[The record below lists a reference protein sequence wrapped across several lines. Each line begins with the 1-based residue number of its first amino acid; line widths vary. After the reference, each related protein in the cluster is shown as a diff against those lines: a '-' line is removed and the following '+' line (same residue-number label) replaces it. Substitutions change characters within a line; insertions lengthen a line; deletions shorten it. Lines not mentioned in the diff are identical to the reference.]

1 MKVMIISRG
10 YPSEDYPA
18 NGNHEYDYAIALRKN
33 GIDAYVVAL
42 DLRSIRRKRSFGYGK
57 RTVLGVPTY
66 TVDLPGGAI
75 SKQILGRM
83 GSRGLKRIYKD
94 ILKDGNKPDVIHAH
108 FTEPAYAAA
117 LFNQEVGL
125 PFVIT
130 EHSSEIR
137 KADISKSLYQAA
149 KYAYG
154 ACHVLIADS
163 EALAQAIWNK
173 FSMKAYV
180 EPPAMDLSAFKVGP
194 PLEGRLNFVTAG
206 NLKPIKRMD
215 LLIRAFAASRA
226 PDHGAMLHI
235 YGEGE
240 ERSVL
245 AAEIAS
251 RWLEGIVILHGN
263 ATREE
268 LVRAYAQSDCFCL
281 ASQVENFGK
290 VYVEALAAG
299 LPVIGTRS
307 GGPDGFVN
315 ETNGILVPVND
326 EEAFAQ
332 AFSRMAETFEDY
344 DKEKIAKDARRHFGE
359 EAVAQGLLKH
369 FKTAME
375 RRGL

>member
-1 MKVMIISRG
+1 MKVMIVSRG

-18 NGNHEYDYAIALRKN
+18 NGNHEYDYAIALRKY
-33 GIDAYVVAL
+33 GLDVFVVAL
-42 DLRSIRRKRSFGYGK
+42 DVRSIRRKRTFGYGK
-57 RTVLGVPTY
+57 REVLGIPTY

-75 SKQILGRM
+75 PQQILGRI
-83 GSRGLKRIYKD
+83 GLRGLNRIYKD
-94 ILKDGNKPDVIHAH
+94 ILADGNKPDVMHAH

-117 LFNQEVGL
+117 LFNRKAKL

-137 KADISKSLYQAA
+137 KDQISKSLYDAA
-149 KYAYG
+149 KDAYA

-163 EALAQAIWNK
+163 QALAQAIWNK
-173 FSMKAYV
+173 FGFRAHV
-180 EPPAMDLSAFKVGP
+180 EPPAMDLSAFRVGP

-215 LLIRAFAASRA
+215 LLIRAFAASEA
-226 PDHGAMLHI
+226 PNHGAMLHI

-251 RWLEGIVILHGN
+251 RMLQGIVILHGN
-263 ATREE
+263 ATRDQ
-268 LVRAYAQSDCFCL
+268 LVAAYAKADCFCL
-281 ASQVENFGK
+281 ASEVENFGK

-307 GGPDGFVN
+307 GGPDGFIN
-315 ETNGILVPVND
+315 RDNGLLVPVND
-326 EEAFAQ
+326 EASLTEAFTQ
-332 AFSRMAETFEDY
+332 MARTFERY
-344 DKEKIAKDARRHFGE
+344 DKQKIAQDALAHFGE
-359 EAVAQGLLKH
+359 EAVATALVKH
-369 FKTAME
+369 FKTAQE
-375 RRGL
+375 RRGP